1 MHKLSET
8 TERKFVKSYNLT
20 DLEILTDTGWCDVT
34 SIHQTIPYEIWEVI
48 TENEKSLQCADTHIL
63 FNHNTDEVFAKD
75 LIPGSSRVLTID
87 GIELVK
93 SVKKLN
99 MSDTMYDISVNSPN
113 NRYYT
118 NGFLSHNTTI
128 MTALSYV
135 LYGEALGRIK
145 KDNLI
150 NKINSKD
157 MLVTLDF
164 ENNGIQYKIERGRK
178 PNVLR
183 FFANGKEFGA
193 AATDEAQGDN
203 KETQREIERTLGMSA
218 DLFKHLVV
226 LNTEVQP
233 FLTLSANE
241 QRNIIEELLGITKL
255 SEKAD
260 KLREL
265 VKQTKE
271 EIKEEDWRIRAAHEN
286 NKKIEDNIKSIELKS
301 TAWNKAHDAKIV
313 DLYTSL
319 ETLSGV
325 DIDAEIAA
333 HANNQLHSKTQ
344 IEYNAL
350 KADLTRAENQL
361 KSAIKSKD
369 ELVRKNESLSE
380 STCPSCNQ
388 EIDAEVHAKLHSE
401 FELLIQNY
409 AAEIESKTAQVKE
422 LTQKINN
429 MTTVSLQ
436 SVVYSSLDEA
446 YQHRTKLDNLQS
458 RLEHEASQENPY
470 VEQIENLKKTALQ
483 EVSYDTLNALTL
495 KQDHQ
500 DFLLKL
506 LTNKDSFIRKKIIDH
521 NLMYLNNRMGYYLDK
536 MGLPH
541 EVKFKSDLEVEISQ
555 YGKDYDFANLSRGE
569 KTRLILS
576 LSWAFRDVFESL
588 NDRVNI
594 IMVDELIDNGLDTNG
609 VESALSI
616 LKGMVRDSGRTCYL
630 ISHRDELV
638 GRVDEILK
646 VTKENGFT
654 TFSTEDT
661 NVT

>member
-1 MHKLSET
+1 MLKI
-8 TERKFVKSYNLT
+8 KNLT
-20 DLEILTDTGWCDVT
+20 IRNFQSIGNVQQGISFSKPNITLVLGENLDLGGNDSRNGTG
-34 SIHQTIPYEIWEVI
+34 
-48 TENEKSLQCADTHIL
+48 
-63 FNHNTDEVFAKD
+63 
-75 LIPGSSRVLTID
+75 
-87 GIELVK
+87 K
-93 SVKKLN
+93 SV
-99 MSDTMYDISVNSPN
+99 M
-113 NRYYT
+113 
-118 NGFLSHNTTI
+118 LSSLTY
-128 MTALSYV
+128 A
-135 LYGEALGRIK
+135 LYGEAIGKIK

-164 ENNGIQYKIERGRK
+164 ENNGIQYRIERGRK

-183 FFANGKEFGA
+183 FFANGKEFGS

-203 KETQREIERTLGMSA
+203 KETQKEIERTLGMGA
-218 DLFKHLVV
+218 ELFKHLVV

-265 VKQTKE
+265 VRQTKE
-271 EIKEEDWRIRAAHEN
+271 EIKEEDWRIRAAHDN
-286 NKKIEDNIKSIELKS
+286 NKKIEDNIRSIELKS
-301 TAWNKAHDAKIV
+301 NAWIKAHESKIV
-313 DLYTSL
+313 SLYTEI
-319 ETLSGV
+319 ETLSRV
-325 DIDAEIAA
+325 NIDNEITA
-333 HANNQLHSKTQ
+333 HTSNQVYYTIQSTISNLTT
-344 IEYNAL
+344 E
-350 KADLTRAENQL
+350 LTRTEKQL
-361 KSAIKSKD
+361 KQAIASKI
-369 ELVRKNESLSE
+369 ELERKNSSLTE

-388 EIDAEVHAKLHSE
+388 SIDADVHAKLHAE
-401 FELLIQNY
+401 YELLIANY
-409 AAEIESKTAQVKE
+409 ISDIELKEKKVTEIKKE
-422 LTQKINN
+422 LAE
-429 MTTVSLQ
+429 VP
-436 SVVYSSLDEA
+436 VVKLIPVIYASLDEA
-446 YQHRTKLDNLQS
+446 YQHRSKLDNLQS
-458 RLEHEASQENPY
+458 KLEYEAGQENPY
-470 VEQIENLKKTALQ
+470 IDQIENLKKTALQ
-483 EVSYDTLNALTL
+483 EVSYDVLNSLNL

-541 EVKFKSDLEVEISQ
+541 EVKFKSDLEVEILQ

-609 VESALSI
+609 VESALAV

-630 ISHRDELV
+630 ISHRDELI

>member
-1 MHKLSET
+1 MHTISNT
-8 TERKFVKSYNLT
+8 VNRKFTKSYNLK
-20 DLEILTDTGWCDVT
+20 DLEILTDTGWEPIT
-34 SIHQTIPYEIWEVI
+34 SIHQTIEYEIWNI
-48 TENEKSLQCADTHIL
+48 ATEGGKALSCADTHIL
-63 FNHNTDEVFAKD
+63 FDRDFNEVFAKD
-75 LIPGSSRVLTID
+75 LIVNKSYILTKD
-87 GIELVK
+87 GAELVTLIENTK
-93 SVKKLN
+93 VSEN
-99 MSDTMYDISVNSPN
+99 MYDISVNSN
-113 NRYYT
+113 THRYYT
-118 NGFLSHNTTI
+118 NDILSHNTTV
-128 MTALSYV
+128 MTALCYV

-164 ENNGIQYKIERGRK
+164 ENNGVQYKIERGRK

-193 AATDEAQGDN
+193 ATTDEAQGDN
-203 KETQREIERTLGMSA
+203 KETQKEIERTLGMGI

-271 EIKEEDWRIRAAHEN
+271 ELKEEEWRIKATHEN
-286 NKKIEDNIKSIELKS
+286 NKKIEDNIRSIEIKS
-301 TAWNKAHDAKIV
+301 NAWNKSHEAKIV
-313 DLYTSL
+313 SLYD
-319 ETLSGV
+319 
-325 DIDAEIAA
+325 DIEVM
-333 HANNQLHSKTQ
+333 
-344 IEYNAL
+344 
-350 KADLTRAENQL
+350 
-361 KSAIKSKD
+361 SAINVDDEIQAHKLKEDYKSYKSILDSLSSELTKSEKSLKQAISSKD
-369 ELVRKNESLSE
+369 SLIKKNESLTDSM
-380 STCPSCNQ
+380 CPSCNQ
-388 EIDAEVHAKLHSE
+388 SIDGDMHAKLHTE
-401 FELLIQNY
+401 YENLIKLQDQ
-409 AAEIESKTAQVKE
+409 EIETKKLLVTE
-422 LTQKINN
+422 LTDKISN
-429 MTTVSLQ
+429 LA
-436 SVVYSSLDEA
+436 VVNPVETIYSSLDEA
-446 YQHRTKLDNLQS
+446 YQHRTKIDNLQS
-458 RLEHEASQENPY
+458 KLTYEAAQVNPY
-470 VEQIENLKKTALQ
+470 VDQIENLKNTALQ
-483 EVSYDTLNALTL
+483 VVSYDVLNALTS

-521 NLMYLNNRMGYYLDK
+521 NLSYLNNRLGYYLDK

-594 IMVDELIDNGLDTNG
+594 IMVDELIDNGLDTSG

-616 LKGMVRDSGRTCYL
+616 LKGMVRDNGRTCYL

-654 TFSTEDT
+654 TFSIEDT
-661 NVT
+661 NLT

>member
-1 MHKLSET
+1 MHTISNT
-8 TERKFVKSYNLT
+8 VNRKFTKSYNLK
-20 DLEILTDTGWCDVT
+20 DLEILTDTGWEPIT
-34 SIHQTIPYEIWEVI
+34 SIHQTIEYEIWNI
-48 TENEKSLQCADTHIL
+48 ATEGGKALSCADTHIL
-63 FNHNTDEVFAKD
+63 FDQDFNEVFAKD
-75 LIPGSSRVLTID
+75 LIVNKSYILTKD
-87 GIELVK
+87 GAELVTLIENTK
-93 SVKKLN
+93 VSEN
-99 MSDTMYDISVNSPN
+99 MYDISVNSN
-113 NRYYT
+113 THRYYT
-118 NGFLSHNTTI
+118 NDILSHNTTV
-128 MTALSYV
+128 MTALCYV

-164 ENNGIQYKIERGRK
+164 ENNGVQYKIERGRK

-193 AATDEAQGDN
+193 ATTDEAQGDN
-203 KETQREIERTLGMSA
+203 KETQKEIERTLGMGI

-271 EIKEEDWRIRAAHEN
+271 ELKEEEWRIKATHEN
-286 NKKIEDNIKSIELKS
+286 NKKIEDNIRSIEIKS
-301 TAWNKAHDAKIV
+301 NAWNKSHEAKIV
-313 DLYTSL
+313 SLYD
-319 ETLSGV
+319 
-325 DIDAEIAA
+325 DIEVM
-333 HANNQLHSKTQ
+333 
-344 IEYNAL
+344 
-350 KADLTRAENQL
+350 
-361 KSAIKSKD
+361 SAINVDDEIQAHKLKEDYKSYKSILDSLSSELTKSEKSLKQAISAKD
-369 ELVRKNESLSE
+369 SLIKKNESL
-380 STCPSCNQ
+380 TDNMCPSCNQ
-388 EIDAEVHAKLHSE
+388 SIDGDMHAKLHTE
-401 FELLIQNY
+401 YENLIKLQDQ
-409 AAEIESKTAQVKE
+409 EIETKKLLVTE
-422 LTQKINN
+422 LTDKISN
-429 MTTVSLQ
+429 LA
-436 SVVYSSLDEA
+436 VVNPVETIYSSLDEA
-446 YQHRTKLDNLQS
+446 YQHRTKIDNLQS
-458 RLEHEASQENPY
+458 KLAYEAAQVNPY
-470 VEQIENLKKTALQ
+470 VDQIENLKNTALQ
-483 EVSYDTLNALTL
+483 VVSYDVLNALTS

-521 NLMYLNNRMGYYLDK
+521 NLSYLNNRLGYYLDK

-594 IMVDELIDNGLDTNG
+594 IMVDELIDNGLDTSG

-616 LKGMVRDSGRTCYL
+616 LKGMVRDNGRTCYL

-654 TFSTEDT
+654 TFSIEDT
-661 NVT
+661 NLT

>member
-75 LIPGSSRVLTID
+75 LIPDSSRVLTID

-135 LYGEALGRIK
+135 LYGEALGKIK

-193 AATDEAQGDN
+193 ATTDEAQGDN
-203 KETQREIERTLGMSA
+203 KETQKEIERTLGMGA

-265 VKQTKE
+265 VKQTKDE
-271 EIKEEDWRIRAAHEN
+271 LKEEEWRIRAAHEN

-301 TAWNKAHDAKIV
+301 VAWEKAHETRIV
-313 DLYTSL
+313 NLYTEL

-325 DIDAEIAA
+325 DIDAELAA
-333 HANNQLHSKTQ
+333 HANNQKYN
-344 IEYNAL
+344 EYVSSITSL
-350 KADLTRAENQL
+350 KSDLTRAEKQL
-361 KSAIKSKD
+361 KAAVTSRDS
-369 ELVRKNESLSE
+369 LVQKNASLTE
-380 STCPSCNQ
+380 NMCPACNQ
-388 EIDAEVHAKLHSE
+388 EIDSDMHARLHAEYE
-401 FELLIQNY
+401 NLIKVQD
-409 AAEIESKTAQVKE
+409 AEIETRTAQIDKLNE
-422 LTQKINN
+422 SINSIAV
-429 MTTVSLQ
+429 VSKLD
-436 SVVYSSLDEA
+436 VVYSSLDEA

-458 RLEHEASQENPY
+458 KLDHEAAQENPY
-470 VEQIENLKKTALQ
+470 TDQIENLKSSALQ
-483 EVSYDTLNALTL
+483 EVSYDTLNALTS

-500 DFLLKL
+500 EFLLKL

-541 EVKFKSDLEVEISQ
+541 EVKFKSDLEVEITQ

-616 LKGMVRDSGRTCYL
+616 LKGMVRDNGRTCYL